1 MAIKLQA
8 KSLSD
13 LLVRYEAF
21 TNGDTEL
28 EWNEYITAV
37 EKKSLLKHIENGTEL
52 INSTRVLRGEF
63 VKLIDKLNDEMKTL
77 TYKGSE
83 AIKETEKVMADN

>member
-1 MAIKLQA
+1 
-8 KSLSD
+8 
-13 LLVRYEAF
+13 
-21 TNGDTEL
+21 
-28 EWNEYITAV
+28 
-37 EKKSLLKHIENGTEL
+37 
-52 INSTRVLRGEF
+52 VLRGEF